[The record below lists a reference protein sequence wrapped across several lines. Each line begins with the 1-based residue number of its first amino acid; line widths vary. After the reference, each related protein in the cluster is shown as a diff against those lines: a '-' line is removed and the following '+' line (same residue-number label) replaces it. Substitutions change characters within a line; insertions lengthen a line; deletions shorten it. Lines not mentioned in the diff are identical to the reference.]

1 MGTNSP
7 YFPNNVLSDV
17 EAIVYL
23 GAMVAA
29 LKGNTYLT
37 KAGAGPFT
45 LTGAEMIGTIVE
57 YSGSTTAVAVTTATA
72 AQIVAAMQAADANAG
87 VGSTTV
93 FGIVNDNTAS
103 GAITLTGGTGV
114 TLVGP
119 GTTEGN
125 IAITTI
131 RRYQIKILTLT
142 TVSLTVIGN

>member
-7 YFPNNVLSDV
+7 YFPNNVISDE

-29 LKGNTYLT
+29 LKSQTYLT
-37 KAGAGPFT
+37 KTGAGPFT
-45 LTGAEMIGTIVE
+45 LTGAEMIGTVVE
-57 YSGSTTAVAVTTATA
+57 FSGSTTAVVLNTATA

-87 VGSTTV
+87 VGSTTQFAV
-93 FGIVNDNTAS
+93 VNDNTSS
-103 GAITLTGGTGV
+103 GAITMTPNTGV
-114 TLVGP
+114 SLVGP
-119 GTTEGN
+119 GTLETT

-142 TVSLTVIGN
+142 TVSMTVIG